1 MVHHILVLS
10 KSEVKNLKFGDILRD
25 LLDEHDLSQKQ
36 LADDL
41 HISSSAIGTMSEIIG
56 SQTTTL

>member
-1 MVHHILVLS
+1 M
-10 KSEVKNLKFGDILRD
+10 KFGDILRD
-25 LLDEHDLSQKQ
+25 LLVEHDLSQKQ